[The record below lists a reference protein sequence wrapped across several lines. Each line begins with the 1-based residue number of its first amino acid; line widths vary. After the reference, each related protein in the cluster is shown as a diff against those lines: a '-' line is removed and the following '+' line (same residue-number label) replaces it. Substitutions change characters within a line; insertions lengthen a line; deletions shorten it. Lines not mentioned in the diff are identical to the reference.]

1 MAKKKK
7 PTGYDDSTDSST
19 YTTTGKSS
27 VRGGTRSASSTR
39 VKTDSPA
46 KANKAA
52 TDKFLAKMRSSFH
65 AIADSPNESLKREM
79 ALDDLKFYVGAL
91 GKDPYESGQWPAN
104 ISARLR
110 ARRKPCLTLNR
121 IKPAVKQ
128 VTNSMRLN
136 RPAPWVYPV
145 DDKADK
151 KTAAVLQGVVRHIDV
166 HSMSDIAF
174 DTACNGQAISGVGY
188 FRWVTEFT
196 TTKSFTQEIKVKEIE
211 DPFSVYLGP
220 HSPDCSDLNEA
231 FIVTDYD
238 AETYGVKFAGKSEY
252 AGLNDFTAI
261 GNMAKGW
268 GGKRNI
274 RVVEYYYRTFD
285 TVPIVQLADGT
296 VMDRDDINDEL
307 MELLTS
313 TEQIVDERDADV
325 PTVHWCV
332 SNGVEKLDEE
342 IIPGEDIP
350 IFEVLGDKQ
359 IVDGVEYTSG
369 IVRDAKDAQRQYNYF
384 RSKMSEVISLAP
396 TSPWIM
402 AEGQDEGHE
411 REWDLANIENYAVL
425 RYKPKTVGGHLAP
438 PPQRNMA
445 EPPIQAMV
453 LASAQYEEDIKAT
466 TQVYDSKMG
475 ARSNE
480 VSGKAQQMRAQQSDT
495 GNYNLHDNFGR
506 AIRRYTMSLIKVIPL
521 VYDNKTIARIIG
533 EDEESSKVNIINDK
547 SQPAYQTEETEDGG
561 IKEIYNFGVGV
572 YDVAVGVGPSFLTKR
587 QEAFDMLTKL
597 TNSFPDLMG
606 IGGDIILGNSDIPG
620 AEELRTRLKKF
631 IQMKS
636 PDLIAEDGDEPAVPP
651 KVKQALEQAM
661 KMVEALTQQV
671 EEYKKVIETKQ
682 IEGQAKLEQIN
693 AQGQA
698 AKEVEAIKTASS
710 DFIGKLKIQSDE
722 YVAAMK
728 AEVEQAKI
736 IAKANAD
743 LLGQKLG
750 MLDTIIAGIM
760 KPGPVEGGGAA
771 V

>member
-1 MAKKKK
+1 MAKK
-7 PTGYDDSTDSST
+7 TDDSTAAST
-19 YTTTGKSS
+19 YTTTGTSS
-27 VRGGTRSASSTR
+27 VRGGTRTASSTR
-39 VKTDSPA
+39 TKKDDSSA
-46 KANKAA
+46 KAKRTA
-52 TDKFLAKMRSSFH
+52 TDKFLADMRSKFH

-79 ALDDLKFYVGAL
+79 ALDDLKFYVGSL
-91 GKDPYESGQWPAN
+91 GRDPYESGQWPSN

-136 RPAPWVYPV
+136 RPSPWVYPV

-151 KTAAVLQGVVRHIDV
+151 RTARVLQGMFRHIESN
-166 HSMSDIAF
+166 SMADIAY
-174 DTACNGQAISGVGY
+174 DTACNGQTTGGVGY

-196 TTKSFTQEIKVKEIE
+196 TPKSFTQEIKIQELD
-211 DPFSVYLGP
+211 DPFAVYMGP
-220 HSPDCSDLNEA
+220 HKPDCSDLNDA

-238 AETYGVKFAGKSEY
+238 GDSYAAKFTGKSEF

-268 GGKRNI
+268 GRKNNV
-274 RVVEYYYRTFD
+274 RVVEYYYRTFED
-285 TVPIVQLADGT
+285 VPIVQLQDGQ
-296 VMDRDDINDEL
+296 VMDVADINDEL
-307 MELLTS
+307 MELLRS
-313 TEQIVDERDADV
+313 TEQIVDERTSEV

-350 IFEVLGDKQ
+350 IFEVVGDRQ
-359 IVDGVEYTSG
+359 IVDGVEYQSG

-425 RYKPKTVGGHLAP
+425 RYKPKSLSSHLAP

-466 TQVYDSKMG
+466 TQVYDSKLG
-475 ARSNE
+475 SRSNE

-506 AIRRYTMSLIKVIPL
+506 TIRRLGRSLVKVIPI
-521 VYDNKTIARIIG
+521 VYDARTVARIIG
-533 EDEESSKVNIINDK
+533 EDDKEEKVNIINDPSK
-547 SQPAYQTEETEDGG
+547 PAYEAVETEDGG
-561 IKEIYNFGVGV
+561 IKEIYNLGTGI
-572 YDVAVGVGPSFLTKR
+572 YDVAIGIGPNFLTKR
-587 QEAFDMLTKL
+587 QEAFEMLTKL
-597 TNSFPDLMG
+597 VNSFPGLMEV
-606 IGGDIILGNSDIPG
+606 GGDVILGNSDIPG
-620 AEELRTRLKKF
+620 AEELRTRLKRF
-631 IQMKS
+631 IELKN
-636 PDLIAEDGDEPAVPP
+636 PDLLNDGEDQPPIPP
-651 KVKQALEQAM
+651 KFKAAMDQAM
-661 KMVEALTQQV
+661 KMVEALTGQV
-671 EEYKKVIETKQ
+671 EEYKKIIETKQ
-682 IEGQAKLEQIN
+682 IESGAKLEQIT

-698 AKEVEAIKTASS
+698 AKEIEAIKLASS
-710 DFIGKLKIQSDE
+710 DFLGQLKISSDE
-722 YVAAMK
+722 HIAAMK

-743 LLGQKLG
+743 LLGQKLS

-760 KPGPVEGGGAA
+760 KPGPVEGG
-771 V
+771 VTTT

>member
-1 MAKKKK
+1 MAKK
-7 PTGYDDSTDSST
+7 TDDSTDSST
-19 YTTTGKSS
+19 YTTTGSSS

-39 VKTDSPA
+39 TKKDDSSA
-46 KANKAA
+46 KAKRTA
-52 TDKFLAKMRSSFH
+52 TDKFLADMRSKFH

-79 ALDDLKFYVGAL
+79 ALDDLKFYVGSL
-91 GKDPYESGQWPAN
+91 GRDPYESGQWPAN

-136 RPAPWVYPV
+136 RPSPWVYPV

-151 KTAAVLQGVVRHIDV
+151 RTARVLQGMFRHIESN
-166 HSMSDIAF
+166 SMADIAY
-174 DTACNGQAISGVGY
+174 DTACNGQTTGGVGY

-196 TTKSFTQEIKVKEIE
+196 TPKSFTQEIKIQELD
-211 DPFSVYLGP
+211 DPFAVYMGP
-220 HSPDCSDLNEA
+220 HKPDCSDLNDA

-238 AETYGVKFAGKSEY
+238 GGSYAAKFTDKSEF

-268 GGKRNI
+268 GRKNNV
-274 RVVEYYYRTFD
+274 RVVEYYYRTFED
-285 TVPIVQLADGT
+285 VPIVQLQDGQ
-296 VMDRDDINDEL
+296 VMDVADINDEL
-307 MELLTS
+307 MELLRS
-313 TEQIVDERDADV
+313 TEQIVDERTSEV

-350 IFEVLGDKQ
+350 IFEVVGDRQ
-359 IVDGVEYTSG
+359 IVDGVEYQSG

-425 RYKPKTVGGHLAP
+425 RYKPKSLSGHLAP

-453 LASAQYEEDIKAT
+453 LASPQYEEDIKAT
-466 TQVYDSKMG
+466 TQVYDSKLG
-475 ARSNE
+475 SRSNE

-506 AIRRYTMSLIKVIPL
+506 TIRRLGRSLVKVIPII
-521 VYDNKTIARIIG
+521 YDARTVARIIG
-533 EDEESSKVNIINDK
+533 EDDKEEKVNIINDPSK
-547 SQPAYQTEETEDGG
+547 PAYEAVETEDGG
-561 IKEIYNFGVGV
+561 IKEIYNLGTGI
-572 YDVAVGVGPSFLTKR
+572 YDVAIGIGPNFLTKR
-587 QEAFDMLTKL
+587 QEAFEMLTKL
-597 TNSFPDLMG
+597 VNSFPGLMEV
-606 IGGDIILGNSDIPG
+606 GGDVILGNSDIPG
-620 AEELRTRLKKF
+620 AEELRTRLNRF
-631 IQMKS
+631 IELKN
-636 PDLIAEDGDEPAVPP
+636 PDLLNDGEDQPPIPP
-651 KVKQALEQAM
+651 KFKAAMDQAM
-661 KMVEALTQQV
+661 KMVEALTGQV
-671 EEYKKVIETKQ
+671 EEYKKIIETKQ
-682 IEGQAKLEQIN
+682 IESGAKLEQIT

-698 AKEVEAIKTASS
+698 AKEIEAIKLASS
-710 DFIGKLKIQSDE
+710 DFLGQLKISSDE
-722 YVAAMK
+722 HIAAMK

-743 LLGQKLG
+743 LLGQKLS

-760 KPGPVEGGGAA
+760 KPGPVEGSTQTP
-771 V
+771 